1 MPYVTFKLIASEA
14 VQKRERNKESV
25 ILFGMERGRLSP
37 EREYVCER
45 ATGRERWTQ
54 VEIERKRERESE
66 RGREGKQTSVSFTVF
81 GRK

>member
-45 ATGRERWTQ
+45 ATGSERDGHKLRE
-54 VEIERKRERESE
+54 RERESE